1 MAYKSLVATHNTDQE
16 EEVEAKTKT
25 KKKREKMK
33 GTSDFRK
40 NLCTIMKERV

>member
-16 EEVEAKTKT
+16 EEVEAKTKQ
-25 KKKREKMK
+25 KREKMK